1 MLSYKQVSN
10 RWMDVLFGG
19 YWKVRRVEG
28 IVVDCRFEDLA
39 LLFKDVILC
48 FRFKTW
54 SDMDSEYSLVLIL
67 EHTGN
72 WLGIAVGRRNDGE
85 FAVCDIFACAFVVD

>member
-1 MLSYKQVSN
+1 
-10 RWMDVLFGG
+10 MDVLVGG
-19 YWKVRRVEG
+19 YSKVRRVEG
-28 IVVDCRFEDLA
+28 IVVDRRLEDLA

-54 SDMDSEYSLVLIL
+54 SDMYSEYSLMLIS

-72 WLGIAVGRRNDGE
+72 WLWIAVGGRNNGE
-85 FAVCDIFACAFVVD
+85 VAVCDIFACAFVVD